1 MGEHDIEEMWRKQH
15 GMSKESKYQFSVT
28 LVNPAENI
36 ITGSTQHLSGHSL
49 NDGFQLANNYLKERV
64 LSGSPT
70 KEPLV
75 IEIEEKQGKK
85 RSWHI
90 ILEIKK
96 GKWKRK

>member
-15 GMSKESKYQFSVT
+15 GMSKESRNHFSVT
-28 LVNPAENI
+28 VVNPAENI
-36 ITGSTQHLSGHSL
+36 ITGSTPYVLGHSL
-49 NDGFQLANNYLKERV
+49 NDGFQLANNFLKERV
-64 LSGSPT
+64 LSGLPT
-70 KEPLV
+70 KKPLV

-96 GKWKRK
+96 GKWK